1 MKDELT
7 KERKQNTFITAELET
22 VKKKASRNR
31 GRAGSAQ
38 DEIGAERHS
47 LCVTVSFTT
56 CLAVYIACALA
67 ACLDLGAMVDR
78 GIEAAGG

>member
-7 KERKQNTFITAELET
+7 KERKQNTFITAELEK
-22 VKKKASRNR
+22 VKKKAAHNR

-47 LCVTVSFTT
+47 LCVTVSLTT
-56 CLAVYIACALA
+56 WLGVCIVCALA

-78 GIEAAGG
+78 YIEAAGG